1 MGGNLKGRHPQQ
13 PHGRPRAIPSPPP
26 GLSSPVGCGRRR
38 AFGRLALSEAR
49 ISATG
54 ARLASRLGHWQLA
67 RTRHTFPDGA
77 RVKAPNFNYVRAT
90 SLAQVLQLLARY
102 GDDAQI
108 LAGGQSL
115 MPALHMRPSQP
126 KPLTDIHRPDP
137 PQPIAIATPQARTR

>member
-13 PHGRPRAIPSPPP
+13 PHGRPRAIPAPPP
-26 GLSSPVGCGRRR
+26 ALSSPVGRRR

-49 ISATG
+49 ISSTG
-54 ARLASRLGHWQLA
+54 ARLASRLRQCQLA
-67 RTRHTFPDGA
+67 GTRHTFPDGA

-90 SLAQVLQLLARY
+90 SLAQVLQLLERY